1 MVAEKD
7 LKEALKTKK
16 VVIGSN
22 SVIRAIKTGAVK
34 TVVHASNLPENSLKD
49 LGYYSQIG
57 GITVEKFEGTSKQLG
72 ETCGKPFNI
81 LLVGLK
87 K

>member
-1 MVAEKD
+1 MTAEID
-7 LKEALKTKK
+7 IKEALKAQK

-22 SVIRAIKTGAVK
+22 SVIRGVKTGLVK
-34 TVVHASNLPENSLKD
+34 TVVHASNIPENSLKH
-49 LGYYSQIG
+49 LNYYSQTG
-57 GITVEKFEGTSKQLG
+57 GVVVQKFDGTSKQLG
-72 ETCGKPFNI
+72 EICGKPFNI